1 MKILSENANSKKKK
15 KKSLAFAS
23 IESQVQIK
31 TQFPNICHMS
41 QAYTYDN
48 EQLAMGIGE
57 LD

>member
-1 MKILSENANSKKKK
+1 MKILSENANSKKKM
-15 KKSLAFAS
+15 KSLAFAS